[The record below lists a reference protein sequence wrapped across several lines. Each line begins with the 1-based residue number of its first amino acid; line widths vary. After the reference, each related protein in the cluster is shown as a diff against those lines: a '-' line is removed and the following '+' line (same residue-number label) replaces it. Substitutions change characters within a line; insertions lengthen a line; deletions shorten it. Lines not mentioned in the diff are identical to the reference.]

1 LYLCSD
7 LESLRMDIK
16 YKTLSNKSAQVVK
29 HFNDLN
35 RPAFTI
41 HEAYALL
48 KTSTKDAVKKL
59 MRDMIK
65 RGLLLRLKEGV
76 YWIIPYEQD
85 PKTYFPNWHSV
96 AKSLV
101 GDAEHYIGYYSAM
114 EIHSLIT
121 QPSLVERIVVNQQIK
136 PSLLEIHGIKFQF
149 IYHNANHFFGN
160 KKIWIDGFNK
170 VNCSDLEKTFVD
182 SLYKPDYSGGI
193 VEIAKALYKS
203 KDKIDYQRLYQY
215 CERFKAQSV
224 IKRLGFLMDLLEI
237 QNPISETLQ
246 QIKSDSFI
254 LLEPSYEKKGK
265 WIRKWNI
272 LQNMET
278 TDITSPIFT

>member
-1 LYLCSD
+1 
-7 LESLRMDIK
+7 MDIK
-16 YKTLSNKSAQVVK
+16 YKTLSNRSAQVIK

-35 RPAFTI
+35 RSAFI
-41 HEAYALL
+41 IDEAYSLL
-48 KTSTKDAVKKL
+48 RTSTKDAVKKL
-59 MRDMIK
+59 MHDMIK
-65 RGLLLRLKEGV
+65 RGLLLRLKEGT
-76 YWIIPYEQD
+76 YWIIPYDQD
-85 PKTYFPNWHSV
+85 PATYFPNWHLV
-96 AKSLV
+96 AQSLV

-136 PSLLEIHGIKFQF
+136 PSILEIQGIKFQF
-149 IYHNANHFFGN
+149 IYHNPRHFFGG
-160 KKIWIDGFNK
+160 KKIWVDSFNK

-182 SLYKPDYSGGI
+182 GLYKPDYSGGI

-203 KDKIDYQRLYQY
+203 KDKIDYQKLFQY

-224 IKRLGFLMDLLEI
+224 IKRLGFLLDLLEI
-237 QNPISETLQ
+237 NNPISGDLQ
-246 QIKSDSFI
+246 RIKSNSFI
-254 LLEPSYEKKGK
+254 LLEPSFEKKGK
-265 WIRKWNI
+265 WIHKWNV

>member
-1 LYLCSD
+1 
-7 LESLRMDIK
+7 MDIR
-16 YKTLSNKSAQVVK
+16 YKTLSSKSAQVIK

-41 HEAYALL
+41 NEAYSLL

-59 MRDMIK
+59 MRDMVT
-65 RGLLLRLKEGV
+65 RGLLLRLKDGV

-85 PKTYFPNWHSV
+85 PNAYFPNWHLV
-96 AKSLV
+96 AKYLV

-121 QPSLVERIVVNQQIK
+121 QPSLVERIVVNQQVK
-136 PSLLEIHGIKFQF
+136 PSLLEIQGVRFQF
-149 IYHNANHFFGN
+149 VYHNGNHFFGN
-160 KKIWIDGFNK
+160 TEIWIDGFNK
-170 VNCSDLEKTFVD
+170 VSCSNLEKTFVD
-182 SLYKPDYSGGI
+182 CLYKPDYAGGI
-193 VEIAKALYKS
+193 DQIAKALYKS
-203 KDKIDYQRLYQY
+203 RDQIDYQRLYQY

-224 IKRLGFLMDLLEI
+224 IKRLGFLLDVLEI
-237 QNPISETLQ
+237 KNPIFDDLQ
-246 QIKSDSFI
+246 RIKSDSFI

-265 WIRKWNI
+265 WIHKWNI

>member
-1 LYLCSD
+1 
-7 LESLRMDIK
+7 MDIGH
-16 YKTLSNKSAQVVK
+16 KTLSTKSAQVIK

-35 RPAFTI
+35 WPAFTI
-41 HEAYALL
+41 DEAYSLL
-48 KTSTKDAVKKL
+48 KISTKDAVKKL

-65 RGLLLRLKEGV
+65 RGLLMRLREGV

-85 PKTYFPNWHSV
+85 SHTYFPNWHLV
-96 AKSLV
+96 AQYLV

-114 EIHSLIT
+114 EIHSLTT

-136 PSLLEIHGIKFQF
+136 PSMLEIQGIKFQF
-149 IYHNANHFFGN
+149 IYHNGHHFFGG
-160 KKIWIDGFNK
+160 KKTWIDGFNK

-203 KDKIDYQRLYQY
+203 KDKIDYQKLYQY

-224 IKRLGFLMDLLEI
+224 IKRLGFLLDLLEI
-237 QNPISETLQ
+237 NNPISDDLQ
-246 QIKSDSFI
+246 RIRSNSFI
-254 LLEPSYEKKGK
+254 LLEPSYERKGK
-265 WIRKWNI
+265 WIHKWNV

>member
-1 LYLCSD
+1 
-7 LESLRMDIK
+7 MDIQ
-16 YKTLSNKSAQVVK
+16 YKTLSSKSAQVIK

-41 HEAYALL
+41 GEAYSLL

-85 PKTYFPNWHSV
+85 PKTYFPNWHLV
-96 AKSLV
+96 ANYLI
-101 GDAEHYIGYYSAM
+101 GDAEFYIGYYSAM

-136 PSLLEIHGIKFQF
+136 PSISDIQGNKFQF
-149 IYHNANHFFGN
+149 IYHNAHHFFGS
-160 KKIWIDGFNK
+160 KAIWIDGFNK

-182 SLYKPDYSGGI
+182 SLYRPDYAGGI

-203 KDKIDYQRLYQY
+203 KDKLDYAKLYEY
-215 CERFKAQSV
+215 CGRFKTQSV
-224 IKRLGFLMDLLEI
+224 IKRLGFLLDLLEI
-237 QNPISETLQ
+237 KNPISEALQ

-254 LLEPSYEKKGK
+254 PLEPSYEKKGK
-265 WIRKWNI
+265 WVHKWNI